1 MRKYWKPGSTRSKKA
16 LISLLERIRKKMK
29 NEFDRLVEHLLGS
42 NILLEEAVEI
52 LERRMIQGTLER
64 TGGKQTAASRLL
76 GIHRNTLQRKIVEYE
91 LATGRPRARRKPP
104 VRAGRIRKR
113 KIGAA

>member
-1 MRKYWKPGSTRSKKA
+1 MKTIDELA
-16 LISLLERIRKKMK
+16 TQLLDSSFFM
-29 NEFDRLVEHLLGS
+29 
-42 NILLEEAVEI
+42 EEAVEL
-52 LERRMIQGTLER
+52 LEKGMIAGALQRTER
-64 TGGKQTAASRLL
+64 NQSEASKLL